1 MDDQLSAWE
10 ERLRRELDQAVR
22 EVRAPDDLVA
32 SARAGGR
39 RRVSRRRALV
49 AVPVVVA
56 AGGAVWAGWAGRTPE
71 PVTPAAPSASP
82 PPSPPPSEPPV
93 SPEVPVPS
101 TPDPQAAAAAAEMT
115 AVDRFLDEYRYA
127 DAERLAELWKVDTWE
142 AKVKG
147 GRLLLSGA
155 EIPATS

>member
-22 EVRAPDDLVA
+22 EVRAPDDLAA

-56 AGGAVWAGWAGRTPE
+56 AGGAAWAGWAGRTPQ
-71 PVTPAAPSASP
+71 PVTPAAP
-82 PPSPPPSEPPV
+82 PPSGSSSAPPV
-93 SPEVPVPS
+93 PPEVPVPT
-101 TPDPQAAAAAAEMT
+101 TPAPEAAAPADDTT
-115 AVDRFLDEYRYA
+115 AVDRFLDQYQYA
-127 DAERLAELWKVDTWE
+127 DAERLAALWKVDTWE

-147 GRLLLSGA
+147 GQLLLSGA
-155 EIPATS
+155 ELPATP

>member
-1 MDDQLSAWE
+1 MDEQLSAWE

-32 SARAGGR
+32 AARAGGR

-56 AGGAVWAGWAGRTPE
+56 AGGAAWAGWVGGFPE
-71 PVTPAAPSASP
+71 PVTPAAPA
-82 PPSPPPSEPPV
+82 PSLPPSESPV
-93 SPEVPVPS
+93 PPEVPVPTTS
-101 TPDPQAAAAAAEMT
+101 DPEAAAPADEMT
-115 AVDRFLDEYRYA
+115 AVDRFLDQYQYA
-127 DAERLAELWKVDTWE
+127 DAERLAALWKVDTWE

-147 GRLLLSGA
+147 GQLLLSGA
-155 EIPATS
+155 ELPATP